1 MRTVAAMK
9 RNRAN
14 EQAILWLNSM
24 RADPDSFNAINAE
37 NCLAIIDKQRKALVS
52 LGAHFNN
59 IRKQRDRYWRVIEEA
74 RRKMDEKS
82 AEPV

>member
-1 MRTVAAMK
+1 MK

-14 EQAILWLNSM
+14 EQAMVWLQSM

-37 NCLAIIDKQRKALVS
+37 NCIALIERQRKALVS

-59 IRKQRDRYWRVIEEA
+59 LQKQRDRYFRVIEEA
-74 RRKMDEKS
+74 RRKMHDCDS
-82 AEPV
+82 NADA